1 VRRPPRRMIL
11 VAIGALAVTGILAL
25 GVVHVATY
33 ALVGKLVFERPSD
46 LPPGDVVVVLASG
59 ARPRGP
65 SDAAVERL
73 NTALELL
80 RSGYSDKVLLSGQS
94 FEVEAMR
101 RFLTD
106 RGVAAAAIT
115 MDGES
120 ERTFDTCD
128 RLKNV
133 YGLGPVVLVS
143 QAEHV
148 ARAVFTCRE
157 LGVPAV
163 GLVAPAFDGAA
174 FWVYRAHELAA
185 LPLAWW
191 EIYARPR

>member
-1 VRRPPRRMIL
+1 MIL
-11 VAIGALAVTGILAL
+11 VVVGALALSGVLAVGL
-25 GVVHVATY
+25 VHVATY
-33 ALVGKLVFERPSD
+33 ALVGKLVFDRPSD
-46 LPPGDVVVVLASG
+46 LPPGDVIVVLASG

-65 SDAAVERL
+65 SDAAVGRL

-80 RSGYSDKVLLSGQS
+80 RSGYSDRVLLSGQS
-94 FEVEAMR
+94 FEVESMR

-106 RGVAAAAIT
+106 RGVATAAIT
-115 MDGES
+115 LDEES
-120 ERTFDTCD
+120 VRTFDTCD

-133 YGLGPVVLVS
+133 YGIGPVVLVS

-163 GLVAPAFDGAA
+163 GLVAPAFGGTA
-174 FWVYRAHELAA
+174 FWLYRAHEIAA